1 MKPKTKKDW
10 PLVIVWLRIL
20 RCGSRAAILKAIR
33 AYEEA
38 EAEYRGDRP
47 MTQLRKPNRTL

>member
-10 PLVIVWLRIL
+10 PLVIIWLRIL

-33 AYEEA
+33 AYYEA
-38 EAEYRGDRP
+38 EAEYRD
-47 MTQLRKPNRTL
+47 QLRKPNRNRTL